1 MHFHRKGSGAAV
13 KPPRFAYHRPANV
26 AEAVATLGV
35 SEGHAKVLAG
45 GQSLVPLLNMRLA
58 APKALVD
65 INRVDDLRTVDANR
79 HRVRIDALIRHSAL
93 AQPGAGGTR
102 PVWHD
107 WLPVLPE
114 AIQCVAHPTIRN
126 RGTSVGSLVHA

>member
-58 APKALVD
+58 APAALVD
-65 INRVDDLRTVDANR
+65 INRLGDELAFVEATPGS
-79 HRVRIDALIRHSAL
+79 VRIGALTRHAQTDAS
-93 AQPGAGGTR
+93 
-102 PVWHD
+102 
-107 WLPVLPE
+107 E
-114 AIQCVAHPTIRN
+114 VAHIALP
-126 RGTSVGSLVHA
+126 